1 MDERMSGLVVR
12 GLVVSGLMVCLMACG
27 PQAPQRP
34 SQRKGEAP
42 QPDSAALALLEMN
55 KQLAEAADRQLAQLA
70 QTQGEPYALYEAD
83 TWIAILDHGDTD
95 AEHPKFG
102 QEQTVHMRTYDLS
115 GHLLLD
121 SEGTYRIGA
130 HELPQAVDAN
140 ICELYP
146 HAKARLLAPW
156 YAAYGLQG
164 TDYIP
169 PYENVMIELELK

>member
-1 MDERMSGLVVR
+1 VKQYGWIFIIVWLIA
-12 GLVVSGLMVCLMACG
+12 GCTNT
-27 PQAPQRP
+27 APQRP
-34 SQRKGEAP
+34 SQRKGETPKA
-42 QPDSAALALLEMN
+42 DSTALALMELNQQMA
-55 KQLAEAADRQLAQLA
+55 QAADDQLHRLAQE
-70 QTQGEPYALYEAD
+70 QSEPYALYEAD
-83 TWIAILDHGDTD
+83 TWIAILDHGATD